1 MRVFNQRAFTL
12 ISRPYSET
20 SSIVEVFTKDYGR
33 IGLMAKGAKRIKSK
47 VKGVLQPFQPVLL
60 SWTGKGEVPTL
71 TSAEIDLEKI
81 NLFRHDVSG
90 DRLVCAFYCN
100 ELLMSL
106 IHRHDPH
113 PKLFEIYQDTVLQMG
128 IEDSEVS
135 LANNLRNFE
144 QSIMKEAGY
153 EVSFLTES
161 DGKTLIEDHSYYSF
175 QAGQGFVRE
184 TVDSPNNV
192 KGVVIKS
199 LYGANHAPSDP
210 EIASEAKRL
219 MRRILVQTMGK
230 RNIVSREL
238 FSLGKR

>member
-100 ELLMSL
+100 ELLMSV

-113 PKLFEIYQDTVLQMG
+113 PKLFAIYQDTVLQMG

-210 EIASEAKRL
+210 DIASEAKRL